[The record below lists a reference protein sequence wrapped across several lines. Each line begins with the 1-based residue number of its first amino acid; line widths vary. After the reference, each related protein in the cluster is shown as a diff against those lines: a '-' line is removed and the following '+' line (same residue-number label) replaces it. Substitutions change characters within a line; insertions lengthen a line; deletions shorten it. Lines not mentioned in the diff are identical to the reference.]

1 MRSHLI
7 GKCVCDDLSCIL
19 RNQFHCAI
27 QREKN
32 WIENNFLK
40 IIPPSKVFVIKRFI
54 PKVFQL
60 HISSVIKTRNGC
72 DTSGKLTKP
81 KWQIHGVLQ
90 DITAF
95 TLMGLIIYDGVVSRA
110 IGNALFHPFS
120 KSIFFAHFSPFFFF
134 VSKALKID
142 ALLRILWKLK
152 KLKKKNKFF
161 FFARWIGGTN
171 EFLSGKIASFI
182 GGELRSWTGLE
193 TEKYW
198 ILQY

>member
-1 MRSHLI
+1 M
-7 GKCVCDDLSCIL
+7 
-19 RNQFHCAI
+19 
-27 QREKN
+27 
-32 WIENNFLK
+32 
-40 IIPPSKVFVIKRFI
+40 FVIKRFI

-72 DTSGKLTKP
+72 DISGKLTKP

-90 DITAF
+90 DIMAF

-161 FFARWIGGTN
+161 FFAR
-171 EFLSGKIASFI
+171 
-182 GGELRSWTGLE
+182 
-193 TEKYW
+193 
-198 ILQY
+198 

>member
-90 DITAF
+90 DIMAF

-110 IGNALFHPFS
+110 IGNALLHPFS

-161 FFARWIGGTN
+161 FLRDELGGRM
-171 EFLSGKIASFI
+171 SF
-182 GGELRSWTGLE
+182 WV
-193 TEKYW
+193 EKS
-198 ILQY
+198 LVL